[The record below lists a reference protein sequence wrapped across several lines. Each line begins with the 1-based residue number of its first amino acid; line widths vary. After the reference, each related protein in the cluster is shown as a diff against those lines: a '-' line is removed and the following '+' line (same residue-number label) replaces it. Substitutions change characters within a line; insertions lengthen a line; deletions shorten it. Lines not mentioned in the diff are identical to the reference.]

1 MKMYFKPIL
10 LSGGSWV
17 GDSSGQGGG
26 GDFDTRSF
34 TNFEKG
40 EAVNIEKI
48 VTFELQEDVQS
59 VDEVL
64 SPEPAA
70 PAADEVIELD
80 PIPMVPME

>member
-10 LSGGSWV
+10 LSGGWE
-17 GDSSGQGGG
+17 GDSSGQEGG

-34 TNFEKG
+34 NPFVKSET
-40 EAVNIEKI
+40 VNIEKI
-48 VTFELQEDVQS
+48 VTFELKEDVQS

-70 PAADEVIELD
+70 PAVDEVIELD
-80 PIPMVPME
+80 PIPMG